1 MQPMVTA
8 FGLGCEVRKPLVDG
22 FQESSDTMSGYE
34 GENILGQR
42 GCSATAFLPLQL
54 S

>member
-1 MQPMVTA
+1 VQWS
-8 FGLGCEVRKPLVDG
+8 DG

-34 GENILGQR
+34 GESFFGQR
-42 GCSATAFLPLQL
+42 DCSAVAFLPLQL

>member
-1 MQPMVTA
+1 M
-8 FGLGCEVRKPLVDG
+8 CSNEVAGVMDSK
-22 FQESSDTMSGYE
+22 ESNDTMSGYE
-34 GENILGQR
+34 GESILGHR